1 MIPNIELLKRHK
13 IARDAGILSQDE
25 FMQLYQ
31 SIMNEGSNNQLVPL
45 SSSTSSTISPQP
57 KPVLESSVIQ
67 AGSSSFLQ
75 SSAISVPIVSEDSGP
90 DKVILLVDIMLLL
103 ERPSARETI
112 CYGYHLSY

>member
-31 SIMNEGSNNQLVPL
+31 SIMNEGSNNQLVLPL

-57 KPVLESSVIQ
+57 KPVLESSVFQ
-67 AGSSSFLQ
+67 VGSSSFLQ
-75 SSAISVPIVSEDSGP
+75 SSAISVPIASEDFGP
-90 DKVILLVDIMLLL
+90 DKVILKVV
-103 ERPSARETI
+103 
-112 CYGYHLSY
+112 